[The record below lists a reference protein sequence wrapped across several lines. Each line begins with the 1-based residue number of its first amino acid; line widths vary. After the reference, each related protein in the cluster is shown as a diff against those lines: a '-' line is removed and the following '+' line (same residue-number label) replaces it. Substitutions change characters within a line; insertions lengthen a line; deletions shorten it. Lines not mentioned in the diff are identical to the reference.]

1 MYMQKH
7 ASVILS
13 LLLVLVMSLLTGCA
27 GVKVE
32 RVDSGEMID
41 LSGNWNDTDSQLVS
55 AEMINDS
62 LSRPWVGEFRS
73 EKGKPPTVIVGAV
86 RNRSSE
92 HINTETFVKDLER
105 ELINSGKVKFVAS
118 REQRGE
124 VRDEKNDQANFADPA
139 TIKAMG
145 KEKGADFMLQGQI
158 NTIMDEAGK
167 QAVKYYQIELEMINI
182 LTNEK
187 VWIGQ
192 KKIKKLVTRSRV
204 KP

>member
-1 MYMQKH
+1 MII
-7 ASVILS
+7 AGSVLS
-13 LLLVLVMSLLTGCA
+13 LSFLAGC
-27 GVKVE
+27 GGTKVE

-62 LSRPWVGEFRS
+62 LNRPWVRDFNS
-73 EKGKPPTVIVGAV
+73 AQGKPPTVIVGTV

-118 REQRGE
+118 REQRTE

-167 QAVKYYQIELEMINI
+167 QAVMYYQVELEMINI

-192 KKIKKLVTRSRV
+192 KKIKKLVTRP
-204 KP
+204 KAKF

>member
-1 MYMQKH
+1 MRKYAYLVM
-7 ASVILS
+7 V
-13 LLLVLVMSLLTGCA
+13 LVLGMSLSMLTGC
-27 GVKVE
+27 GGTKVE

-55 AEMINDS
+55 QEMISDS
-62 LSRPWVGEFRS
+62 LNRPWVSDFRT
-73 EKGKPPTVIVGAV
+73 EKGKAPTVIVGTV
-86 RNRSSE
+86 KNRSDE

-124 VRDEKNDQANFADPA
+124 IRDEKSDQADFADPA

-145 KEKGADFMLQGQI
+145 KEKGADFILIGQI

-167 QAVKYYQIELEMINI
+167 QAVKYYQIELEMTSI

-192 KKIKKLVTRSRV
+192 KKIKKLVTRSKV

>member
-1 MYMQKH
+1 MKRF
-7 ASVILS
+7 SGS
-13 LLLVLVMSLLTGCA
+13 LLVIGMALSITLLTGCG
-27 GVKVE
+27 GVKVA

-55 AEMINDS
+55 AEMVNDS
-62 LSRPWVGEFRS
+62 LSRPWVSEFRL
-73 EKGKPPTVIVGAV
+73 EKGKAPVVIVASV

-118 REQRGE
+118 KEQRSE
-124 VRDEKNDQANFADPA
+124 VRDEKNDQTNFSDPA

-145 KEKGADFMLQGQI
+145 KETGADFMLQGQI

-167 QAVKYYQIELEMINI
+167 QAVKYYQVELEMINV

>member
-1 MYMQKH
+1 MKKYG
-7 ASVILS
+7 S
-13 LLLVLVMSLLTGCA
+13 LVLALMLALMMSLLTGCG

-62 LSRPWVGEFRS
+62 LSRPWVSEFRS
-73 EKGKPPTVIVGAV
+73 EKGKAPTVIVGSV

>member
-1 MYMQKH
+1 MKKYMVGIVFFML
-7 ASVILS
+7 ALS
-13 LLLVLVMSLLTGCA
+13 LLAGC
-27 GVKVE
+27 GGTKVE

-62 LSRPWVGEFRS
+62 LSRPWVSEFRS
-73 EKGKPPTVIVGAV
+73 TQGKPPTVIVGTV

-105 ELINSGKVKFVAS
+105 ELLNSGKVKFVVA
-118 REQRGE
+118 REPRTE
-124 VRDEKNDQANFADPA
+124 VREEKMDQADFADPA

-158 NTIMDEAGK
+158 NTIMDAAGK
-167 QAVKYYQIELEMINI
+167 QAVMYYQVELEMINI

-192 KKIKKLVTRSRV
+192 KKIKKLVTRPKV

>member
-1 MYMQKH
+1 MRKLIGLALIVM
-7 ASVILS
+7 LS
-13 LLLVLVMSLLTGCA
+13 AVLIAGCA
-27 GVKVE
+27 PVKVE

-55 AEMINDS
+55 QEMINDS
-62 LSRPWVGEFRS
+62 LNRPWVSDFRA
-73 EKGKPPTVIVGAV
+73 EKGKAPTVIVGTV
-86 RNRSSE
+86 RNRSDE

-118 REQRGE
+118 REQRTE
-124 VRDEKNDQANFADPA
+124 VREEKTDQANFADPA

-145 KEKGADFMLQGQI
+145 KEKGADFMLIGQI

-167 QAVKYYQIELEMINI
+167 QAVKYYQIELEMTNI

-192 KKIKKLVTRSRV
+192 KKIKKLVTRRSN
-204 KP
+204 KF

>member
-1 MYMQKH
+1 MQKTLNMSKLIIM
-7 ASVILS
+7 ALAVIL
-13 LLLVLVMSLLTGCA
+13 LAGC
-27 GVKVE
+27 GGTKVQ

-62 LSRPWVGEFRS
+62 LSRPWVSEFRS
-73 EKGKPPTVIVGAV
+73 TQGKPPTVIVGTV

-105 ELINSGKVKFVAS
+105 ELLNSGKVKFVVA
-118 REQRGE
+118 REPRTE
-124 VRDEKNDQANFADPA
+124 VREEKMDQADFADPA
-139 TIKAMG
+139 TMKAMG
-145 KEKGADFMLQGQI
+145 KEKGADFMLLGQI
-158 NTIMDEAGK
+158 NTIMDAAGK
-167 QAVKYYQIELEMINI
+167 QAVMYYQVELEMINI

-192 KKIKKLVTRSRV
+192 KKIKKLVTRP
-204 KP
+204 KAKY

>member
-1 MYMQKH
+1 MKRFFSLFLVLC
-7 ASVILS
+7 AALS
-13 LLLVLVMSLLTGCA
+13 LTLLTGC
-27 GVKVE
+27 GGTKVE

-55 AEMINDS
+55 AEMISDS
-62 LSRPWVGEFRS
+62 LNRPWVGDFRS
-73 EKGKPPTVIVGAV
+73 EKGKSPTVIVGSV

-124 VRDEKNDQANFADPA
+124 VRDEKNDQANFSDPA

-145 KEKGADFMLQGQI
+145 MEKGADFMLQGQI

-167 QAVKYYQIELEMINI
+167 QAVKYYQVELEMINI

>member
-1 MYMQKH
+1 MKKYG
-7 ASVILS
+7 S
-13 LLLVLVMSLLTGCA
+13 LVLALMLALAMSLLTGCG

-62 LSRPWVGEFRS
+62 LSRPWVSEFRS
-73 EKGKPPTVIVGAV
+73 LQGKPPVVIVASV

-118 REQRGE
+118 KEQRSE
-124 VRDEKNDQANFADPA
+124 VRDEKNDQANFSDPA

-167 QAVKYYQIELEMINI
+167 QAVKYYQVELEMINI
-182 LTNEK
+182 LTSEK

>member
-1 MYMQKH
+1 MKKLFL
-7 ASVILS
+7 AV
-13 LLLVLVMSLLTGCA
+13 LLLALFAVFLTGCA
-27 GVKVE
+27 TTKVE
-32 RVDSGEMID
+32 RVDSGEIID

-55 AEMINDS
+55 AEMISDCLN
-62 LSRPWVGEFRS
+62 RPWVVEY
-73 EKGKPPTVIVGAV
+73 KAKNDKAPTVIVGTV

-92 HINTETFVKDLER
+92 HIATETFIKDLER
-105 ELINSGKVKFVAS
+105 ELINSGRVRFVAA

-124 VRDEKNDQANFADPA
+124 LREEKLDQANFSDPA
-139 TIKAMG
+139 TMKAMG
-145 KEKGADFMLQGQI
+145 KELGADFMIQGQI
-158 NTIMDEAGK
+158 NTILDEAGK
-167 QAVKYYQIELEMINI
+167 QAVKYYQVELEMVNI